1 MLRVVFA
8 WPAAALLLAGCATV
22 PLEQTGSLSS
32 YEGLAQSDGLLTR
45 ARISVNKSNV
55 LSAKTVQI
63 VPTSFT
69 RAASEAGLSETQRGM
84 IANAIDRSMCIGL
97 SDRFKIV
104 VGPAPADLSVHAMI
118 THVILTDEKAAAAS
132 RLVSVGASV
141 AEKFVMPVPVPIPI
155 PRIPIGLGG
164 LSVESEALDRNGG
177 QEAAM
182 IWARG
187 ADAVTSKPKVSTAA
201 YAYDLAKVFANDFS
215 RLLVT
220 ASSPFE
226 GLPTLPSIYSVAS
239 MLGGPPKE
247 AACDDFGRGPGL
259 IGLVGDAIGLPPE
272 WTDKGVPANMQSAR
286 DASLRRASD
295 TQ

>member
-1 MLRVVFA
+1 
-8 WPAAALLLAGCATV
+8 
-22 PLEQTGSLSS
+22 
-32 YEGLAQSDGLLTR
+32 
-45 ARISVNKSNV
+45 
-55 LSAKTVQI
+55 
-63 VPTSFT
+63 
-69 RAASEAGLSETQRGM
+69 
-84 IANAIDRSMCIGL
+84 
-97 SDRFKIV
+97 
-104 VGPAPADLSVHAMI
+104 
-118 THVILTDEKAAAAS
+118 
-132 RLVSVGASV
+132 
-141 AEKFVMPVPVPIPI
+141 
-155 PRIPIGLGG
+155 
-164 LSVESEALDRNGG
+164 
-177 QEAAM
+177 M

-201 YAYDLAKVFANDFS
+201 DAYDLAKVFANDFS